1 MSHHALLPQTSA
13 FYQQRSQD
21 AVHWHPW
28 AQRTFQKARGLSKP
42 IFLHIGYGW
51 CYWCERMASEAFR
64 HPAIATYISR
74 HFIPVAL
81 DRDQRPDLANAFMH
95 VTAAMTGKTGWP
107 LNLFLT
113 PEGKPYYGGTY
124 FPAENEVPGAA
135 TFQEILAEALRA
147 WEEDRERVEDI
158 AQEMARQMG
167 EGLLPLLNSARPLG
181 LSPEQAAAE
190 ARVNLESA
198 FDAQNGGFGEAPKF
212 PQPLVL
218 LWLLHRAERGDARA
232 QRMALTSLLGMARG
246 GIYDVLDGGFHQY
259 TLDAGWREPH
269 FEKSLSTNA
278 LLAQAY
284 TTAYRLTKQEAYR
297 QIASRTLDYLT
308 HTLALPNGLL
318 GSGQS
323 GESESPA
330 GEGRYYMWT
339 AAEVRTA
346 LPAGEADLLIAAYD
360 LAEAP
365 RTLQRRLTAEA
376 LEIQLGLPAG
386 SARERLE
393 AAKAHLQAA
402 RQRRMSPPVDD
413 TVITAWN
420 ALAIRAFAQ
429 AGHDLNAPRYTQT
442 AKRLAEALLIHTRA
456 ENGLGHSW
464 YRGKIG
470 EFAFLADYVAVGW
483 ALLAL
488 HEYQIALGAGI
499 TSWLYEASWF
509 LEQTEALFAAEW
521 GYYDTIPAHNFPFGR
536 PQELL
541 DGDAP
546 SGNALA
552 TTLLAAFAKITHQD
566 AFRAKAQAI
575 LDPMLPLLVQHPSAF
590 PQWLFALEHLIAPS
604 AS

>member
-21 AVHWHPW
+21 AIHWHPW
-28 AQRTFQKARGLSKP
+28 APRTFQKARGLGKP

-51 CYWCERMASEAFR
+51 CHWCERMASEAFR

-74 HFIPVAL
+74 YFIPVAL

-124 FPAENEVPGAA
+124 FPPQAEVPGTP
-135 TFQEILAEALRA
+135 TFQEALAEALRA

-167 EGLLPLLNSARPLG
+167 EGLLPLLNSTAPLD

-190 ARVNLESA
+190 ARANLESE

-218 LWLLHRAERGDARA
+218 LWLLRRAEHGDERA
-232 QRMALTSLLGMARG
+232 QTMALTSLLAMARG
-246 GIYDVLDGGFHQY
+246 GIYDVLGGGFHQY
-259 TLDAGWREPH
+259 TLDAGWREPR
-269 FEKSLSTNA
+269 FEKSLPTNA

-284 TTAYRLTKQEAYR
+284 TTAYRLTGQEAYR

-323 GESESPA
+323 GESESPP

-339 AAEVRTA
+339 AAEVRAA
-346 LPAGEADLLIAAYD
+346 LPADEADLLIAAYD
-360 LAEAP
+360 LAETP
-365 RTLQRRLTAEA
+365 RTLQRHLTAEA
-376 LEIQLGLPAG
+376 LEAQFGLPTGRAH
-386 SARERLE
+386 ERVE
-393 AAKAHLQAA
+393 AAKARLLAA

-413 TVITAWN
+413 TAITAWN
-420 ALAIRAFAQ
+420 ALAIRTFAQ
-429 AGHDLNAPRYTQT
+429 AGRDLDAPRYTQT
-442 AKRLAEALLIHTRA
+442 AVRIAEALLTHVRG
-456 ENGLGHSW
+456 ENSLGRSW
-464 YRGKIG
+464 YRGQIG
-470 EFAFLADYVAVGW
+470 EPAFLEDYAAAGW

-488 HEYQIALGAGI
+488 HKYQAPLAPDI
-499 TSWLYEASWF
+499 TSWLYEATWF
-509 LEQTEALFAAEW
+509 LEQIEALFAAEW
-521 GYYDTIPAHNFPFGR
+521 GYYDTTPAHNFPFGR

-552 TTLLAAFAKITHQD
+552 ATLLAAFAKITHQN
-566 AFRAKAQAI
+566 AFQVKAQAM
-575 LDPMLPLLVQHPSAF
+575 LDPMMPLLVRHPTAF
-590 PQWLFALEHLIAPS
+590 PQWLFALECLTTPS
-604 AS
+604 TT